1 MKTRTAIIINL
12 LFCTSL
18 FVLVPTLP
26 AFSGEP
32 PKTPILRLETGM
44 HTAQI
49 NSIGVDA
56 ANRFLVTA
64 SGDKTVRLWEL
75 PDLRLVRTLRP
86 PVGEGSEGKIYA
98 VAISPNGNTIAA
110 AGWTGW
116 EWAEKASIYLFD
128 RASGQMT
135 RPKNLQGLPNV
146 IMHLAYSRDGKFLI
160 AVLGGAYGIRIYRTT
175 DYSLVKQ
182 DTDYGNDS
190 YGADFS
196 QNGRLVTV
204 SCDGFIRLYNQS
216 FARIGK
222 VQAPGPGGKQ
232 PFSASFS
239 PDGTKIAVGY
249 ADTNRV
255 DVLSAK
261 DLFYLYSPDTNDVE
275 KGNSA
280 SVAWSTD
287 GSLFAGKGLTGIH
300 QDGRVSFPV
309 FKWAD
314 GGQGPRKVLP
324 ASGNTIMQILPL
336 RDGGMVFGAFDPACG
351 IIDRNGKRTRYTGPE
366 IADFRNNRE
375 GFLIS
380 HDGAEVQLGFE
391 AFGKSPA
398 RFSIAKRLL
407 TPDPTE
413 PDALSRPVTKAA
425 GLEITDWENT
435 FEPKLNGKPR
445 KLEQY
450 EMSRSLAI
458 CPGGQCFLL
467 GTEWFLRLFDTSGA
481 QKWGKPVPI
490 PGVAWS
496 VNITGDGKVAV
507 AALGDGTVRWY
518 RMTDGK
524 ELLAFFP
531 HKDKKRWV
539 LWTPSGYYD
548 ASIGG
553 EDLIGWHINRGPD
566 QAADFFPV
574 SRFRDI
580 YYRPDI
586 IARVLTTLNEEEA
599 VRLANAVRGIG
610 KKAPIITKILPPVI
624 TIDKP
629 PEGTISTTSNTITIR
644 YQVRSPSDAP
654 VTSVQ
659 ALINTRPVPTPK
671 GVPVKTGDKSYEEIT
686 VTIPEKDCEIA
697 LIAKNRNAFSEP
709 DTIRIIWQGKKPG
722 TPPLRRLLILA
733 VGIRHYEDKA
743 LKLDYAA
750 KDAEDFLATFK
761 QQEGI
766 LYSKVVPYIVTSKAK
781 LGDIID
787 GLVWLENEATNKDTV
802 AIFLSGH
809 GDTRAGVFYFL
820 PQDAVT
826 DNLSKTGLRFSR
838 IKDTVASLPSDVLI
852 FLDACRAGSVD
863 LNGIVNTLT
872 DTEVGAMV
880 FTSSKASE
888 KSLELP
894 EWKNG
899 AFTRALVEGLG
910 GKADLMNTGEI
921 TFKSLDTFVTF
932 RVKQLTEGKQTPDA
946 QRKHKEDDFLIAKRL
961 KKSAE

>member
-1 MKTRTAIIINL
+1 MKTRTAIIMNL
-12 LFCTSL
+12 LFCASL
-18 FVLVPTLP
+18 FLLVPTFP
-26 AFSGEP
+26 ALGGEP
-32 PKTPILRLETGM
+32 SKEPILRLETGM
-44 HTAQI
+44 HTTQI
-49 NSIGVDA
+49 RRIGVDA

-64 SGDKTVRLWEL
+64 SDDKTVRLWEL
-75 PDLRLVRTLRP
+75 PGLRLVKTLRP

-98 VAISPNGNTIAA
+98 VAFSPDGNTIAA
-110 AGWTGW
+110 TGWTSW
-116 EWAEKASIYLFD
+116 EWDEKASIYLFD
-128 RASGQMT
+128 RASGRMS
-135 RPKNLQGLPNV
+135 RPKGLQELPYV
-146 IMHLAYSRDGKFLI
+146 ISHLAYSRDGKYLV
-160 AVLGGAYGIRIYRTT
+160 ACLMGAYGIRIYRTT

-182 DTDYGNDS
+182 DTEYGDNS

-196 QNGRLVTV
+196 RDGRLVTV
-204 SCDGFIRLYNQS
+204 SYDGFIRLYDQS
-216 FARIGK
+216 FTRIGK
-222 VQAPGPGGKQ
+222 MQAPGGKK
-232 PFSASFS
+232 PFSVSFS
-239 PDGTKIAVGY
+239 PDGEGTKIAVGY
-249 ADTNRV
+249 HDTTRV
-255 DVLSAK
+255 DVLSGR
-261 DLFYLYSPDTNDVE
+261 DLSYLFSPDTYGVDN
-275 KGNSA
+275 GNLLA
-280 SVAWSTD
+280 VAWSTD
-287 GSLFAGKGLTGIH
+287 GSLFAG
-300 QDGRVSFPV
+300 GRYTRNAICPIFQ
-309 FKWAD
+309 WAD
-314 GGQGPRKVLP
+314 GGQGLRKVLP
-324 ASGNTIMQILPL
+324 ASGDTIMQILPL
-336 RDGGMVFGAFDPACG
+336 RDGGMVFGAADPACG

-366 IADFRNNRE
+366 IADFRDTFER
-375 GFLIS
+375 FLVS
-380 HDGAEVQLGFE
+380 HDGAAVQFGFE
-391 AFGKSPA
+391 QFGKFPA

-407 TPDPTE
+407 TPDPIA
-413 PDALSRPVTKAA
+413 PGAHNPPVTKAA
-425 GLEITDWENT
+425 GLEITDWYDKY
-435 FEPKLNGKPR
+435 EPKLNGKLL
-445 KLEQY
+445 KLDQD
-450 EMSRSLAI
+450 EMSRSRAI

-586 IARVLTTLNEEEA
+586 IARVLTILNEEEA

-610 KKAPIITKILPPVI
+610 KEAPIITKVLPPVV

-659 ALINTRPVPTPK
+659 ALVNTRPVPTPK
-671 GVPVKTGDKSYEEIT
+671 GVPVKTRDKSYEEIT

-697 LIAKNRNAFSEP
+697 LIAKNRNASSEP
-709 DTIRIIWQGKKPG
+709 DTIRIIWQGRKPG